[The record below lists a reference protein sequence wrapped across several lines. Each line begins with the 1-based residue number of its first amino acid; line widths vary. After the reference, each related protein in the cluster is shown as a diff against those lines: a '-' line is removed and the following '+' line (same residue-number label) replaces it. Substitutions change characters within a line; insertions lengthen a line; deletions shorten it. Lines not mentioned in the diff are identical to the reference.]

1 MIKSL
6 ALLYYKIIS
15 CYWHQPKIF
24 DSLKN
29 LRINYIFDVG
39 SHKGESIDYF
49 IELKNL
55 KIIYSFEPQ
64 NDIFLILKNKYKK
77 NKKILLNK
85 IALSNKENYKNFY
98 INDLSSTS
106 TFSKLDKNSLWL
118 RIKNKIINKK
128 NSVIKKIKIK
138 TTTIDIFVKQKKIK
152 KIDLLK
158 IDTEGHE
165 LEILNGANKTIQ
177 DGKIRYILIEIH
189 YSKMYKNYSKKKI
202 EIFLKKNNFHLIK
215 TFKFP
220 LFTFSDNLY
229 KYQKNYNFK

>member
-6 ALLYYKIIS
+6 ALLYYKTIS
-15 CYWHQPKIF
+15 YYWHQPKIF
-24 DSLKN
+24 DSLKK
-29 LRINYIFDVG
+29 LKINYIFDVG

-64 NDIFLILKNKYKK
+64 KNIFFFLIKKYKK
-77 NKKILLNK
+77 NKKIFLNK
-85 IALSNKENYKNFY
+85 IALSNKENYKDFY

-118 RIKNKIINKK
+118 KIKNKIINKK
-128 NSVIKKIKIK
+128 NSIIKKIKIK
-138 TTTIDIFVKQKKIK
+138 TTTIDIFIKQKKIK

-165 LEILNGANKTIQ
+165 LEILNGAKKTIQ

-202 EIFLKKNNFHLIK
+202 EFFLKKNNFHLIK
-215 TFKFP
+215 TFRFP

-229 KYQKNYNFK
+229 KYQKKYNFK

>member
-55 KIIYSFEPQ
+55 KIIHSFEPQ

-77 NKKILLNK
+77 NKKVLLNK
-85 IALSNKENYKNFY
+85 IAFSNEENYKNFY

-118 RIKNKIINKK
+118 KIKNKIINKK
-128 NSVIKKIKIK
+128 NSIIKKIKIK
-138 TTTIDIFVKQKKIK
+138 TSTIDNFVKQNKIK

-165 LEILNGANKTIQ
+165 FEILNGAKKTIQ
-177 DGKIRYILIEIH
+177 DGKIRYLLIELH
-189 YSKMYKNYSKKKI
+189 YSKMYKKYSKKNI
-202 EIFLKKNNFHLIK
+202 ENFLKKNNFHLVKI
-215 TFKFP
+215 FKFP
-220 LFTFSDNLY
+220 FFTFSDNLY
-229 KYQKNYNFK
+229 KYQKNIKV

>member
-6 ALLYYKIIS
+6 ALLYYKMIS

-55 KIIYSFEPQ
+55 KIIHSFEPQ

-229 KYQKNYNFK
+229 KYQKKYNFK